1 MRPVAESF
9 NNLQKYITSNC
20 KFIVFQIDKVVRSNF
35 PTLVVQLTIS
45 FILSFITQV
54 NTTGTS
60 SDLSRKVWVT
70 AYKGDTY
77 RAVSF

>member
-1 MRPVAESF
+1 MCPVAESF
-9 NNLQKYITSNC
+9 NSLQKYITSNC

-54 NTTGTS
+54 HTTGTS

-77 RAVSF
+77 

>member
-1 MRPVAESF
+1 MCPVAESF
-9 NNLQKYITSNC
+9 NNLQKYVTSNC
-20 KFIVFQIDKVVRSNF
+20 KFIVFQIDKGVRSNF

-54 NTTGTS
+54 HTTGTS

-77 RAVSF
+77 